1 MEVQHFSHEEHPL
14 IFVEELENDGENEV
28 VCSGCDKSVSGPAY
42 RCSQSCTFF
51 LHKPCAELPLEIQHP
66 VHPNHNLVLVA
77 PEEEDRTCDACLRL
91 CNRCFAYQCHSCNF
105 DLDIECAS
113 ASWPTKRDDCH
124 QHEFVPIFQEI
135 QFTCKLCGED
145 WSGDTQ
151 VCLVC
156 RHLAHT
162 LCALKPRSI
171 KLQADSHLVTLIY
184 SLGKVFKEHDH
195 AFCSFCGRK
204 VNLKYAGYYCQQCD
218 FVAHLKCAH
227 KNSIEP
233 SDTIKIMAD
242 RHFLTLIYS
251 LGQVILKEHDDTL
264 CNLCFTKV
272 NLKRAG
278 YYCHQCDFVAHLGC
292 ARKNSIE
299 PIGITY
305 SSDSSIESDVNED
318 IYLEEDEEREEV
330 KRFYHEHKLILS
342 RNEVEFDH
350 RKLICE
356 GCMQSISAPFYSCEQ
371 CHYFLHSTCARL
383 PLKKRHPIHRHKL
396 TLSATGDFTGG
407 LSSCNACRR
416 LSHGFAYVCHHLNC
430 GYNMDIRCCSI
441 PKIFKHE
448 GHRHPLSFAK
458 SSAEMCNACDS
469 SERRLGT
476 NGANYY
482 GAVFV
487 CNECVF
493 AMDFECATL
502 PLKVKCEYDPHHLSL
517 TYTVENDSEEY
528 YCLICEEERNTNHW
542 FYYCVECNFAAHP
555 RCAIGPYPYIK
566 YETNF
571 TQEDGHQHPFNFS
584 WRTKNSHPCD
594 ACGKTFENKT
604 LEGETSVGAM
614 GLNCTQCKSII
625 HWDYKC
631 IRKLEEKLL
640 STY

>member
-1 MEVQHFSHEEHPL
+1 VPQ
-14 IFVEELENDGENEV
+14 
-28 VCSGCDKSVSGPAY
+28 
-42 RCSQSCTFF
+42 
-51 LHKPCAELPLEIQHP
+51 P
-66 VHPNHNLVLVA
+66 V
-77 PEEEDRTCDACLRL
+77 
-91 CNRCFAYQCHSCNF
+91 
-105 DLDIECAS
+105 
-113 ASWPTKRDDCH
+113 KRDDCH

-145 WSGDTQ
+145 WSGDAQ

-441 PKIFKHE
+441 PKIFRHE

-555 RCAIGPYPYIK
+555 QCAIGPYPYIK
-566 YETNF
+566 YEMNF

-604 LEGETSVGAM
+604 SEGETSVGAM

>member
-1 MEVQHFSHEEHPL
+1 MARMKLFAL
-14 IFVEELENDGENEV
+14 
-28 VCSGCDKSVSGPAY
+28 
-42 RCSQSCTFF
+42 
-51 LHKPCAELPLEIQHP
+51 ELPLEIQHP

-91 CNRCFAYQCHSCNF
+91 WNRCFAYQCHSCNF

-145 WSGDTQ
+145 WSGD
-151 VCLVC
+151 
-156 RHLAHT
+156 A
-162 LCALKPRSI
+162 
-171 KLQADSHLVTLIY
+171 QADSHSVTLIY

-218 FVAHLKCAH
+218 F
-227 KNSIEP
+227 
-233 SDTIKIMAD
+233 
-242 RHFLTLIYS
+242 
-251 LGQVILKEHDDTL
+251 EHDDTL
-264 CNLCFTKV
+264 CNLCFTKL

-299 PIGITY
+299 PIDTTY
-305 SSDSSIESDVNED
+305 SSDSSIESDVNEY
-318 IYLEEDEEREEV
+318 IYLEEDEDREEV

-371 CHYFLHSTCARL
+371 CDYFLHSTCARL
-383 PLKKRHPIHRHKL
+383 PLK
-396 TLSATGDFTGG
+396 
-407 LSSCNACRR
+407 N
-416 LSHGFAYVCHHLNC
+416 
-430 GYNMDIRCCSI
+430 
-441 PKIFKHE
+441 
-448 GHRHPLSFAK
+448 
-458 SSAEMCNACDS
+458 

-502 PLKVKCEYDPHHLSL
+502 PLKVKCEYDSHHLSL

-542 FYYCVECNFAAHP
+542 FYYCVDFNFAAHP
-555 RCAIGPYPYIK
+555 QCAIGPYPYIK

-594 ACGKTFENKT
+594 ACGKTFENET